1 MRSEQEVRALERAI
15 EAFQDKETMPNQ
27 GRRPQIAGADDES
40 MLDVVRWVLGVD
52 DSSLEQFIKDQD
64 MEV

>member
-1 MRSEQEVRALERAI
+1 VRSEQEVKELERKI
-15 EAFQDKETMPNQ
+15 EAFQDKWSSGSGVADET
-27 GRRPQIAGADDES
+27 